1 MPGTV
6 HTRDE
11 LMSGSVA
18 EVEAT
23 ARAPRAA
30 RATAEYVSNP
40 GKLERIVPA
49 RQHRRPLVPRAVSKS
64 TGAVALLVL
73 WWFTTSRGWLPEEVF
88 PSPGTMAGTL
98 RDMIHSGD
106 LAEAMSLSLQ
116 RVAIGF
122 GIGCVTGVGLA
133 LISGLLHLGE
143 DLVDAPMQMLR
154 TLPWTGLIPLLII
167 WLGID
172 ETPKITL
179 VAYAVTFPLYINTFA
194 GIRNVDRT
202 LVEAARTLGLGRM
215 ALITEVILPGALP
228 NVLVGLRYSLGSAWL
243 ALVFAETVNAQGG
256 LGYLII
262 HAREVYRVDIIVLC
276 LVIYALLGLSADL
289 IVRFL
294 EATLLRWRQT
304 FAGT

>member
-1 MPGTV
+1 M
-6 HTRDE
+6 E
-11 LMSGSVA
+11 MASGGPST
-18 EVEAT
+18 T
-23 ARAPRAA
+23 ALA
-30 RATAEYVSNP
+30 
-40 GKLERIVPA
+40 RIVPV
-49 RQHRRPLVPRAVSKS
+49 RQRRRPLMPRSISKA
-64 TGAVALLVL
+64 TGAVLLLGL
-73 WWFTTSRGWLPEEVF
+73 WWLTTAKGWVPEDVF
-88 PSPGTMAGTL
+88 PSPGTMAETL
-98 RDMIHSGD
+98 RNLINNGD

-122 GIGCVTGVGLA
+122 SIGCVVGIGLA
-133 LISGLLHLGE
+133 LLSGLLRLGE

-154 TLPWTGLIPLLII
+154 TLPWAGLIPLLII

-202 LVEAARTLGLGRM
+202 LVEVAHTLGLGRM
-215 ALITEVILPGALP
+215 ALILQVILPGALP

-243 ALVFAETVNAQGG
+243 ALVFAETVNARGG

-294 EATLLRWRQT
+294 EARLLRWRQT
-304 FAGT
+304 FAGA

>member
-1 MPGTV
+1 
-6 HTRDE
+6 
-11 LMSGSVA
+11 MSGVVLSRPMEMA
-18 EVEAT
+18 SGGPSAT
-23 ARAPRAA
+23 ALA
-30 RATAEYVSNP
+30 
-40 GKLERIVPA
+40 RIVPV
-49 RQHRRPLVPRAVSKS
+49 RQRRRPLMPRSISKA
-64 TGAVALLVL
+64 TGAVLLLGL
-73 WWFTTSRGWLPEEVF
+73 WWLTTAKGWVPEDVF
-88 PSPGTMAGTL
+88 PSPGTMAETL
-98 RDMIHSGD
+98 RNLINNGD

-122 GIGCVTGVGLA
+122 SIGCVVGIGLA
-133 LISGLLHLGE
+133 LLSGLLRLGE

-154 TLPWTGLIPLLII
+154 TLPWAGLIPLLII

-202 LVEAARTLGLGRM
+202 LVEVAHTLGLGRM
-215 ALITEVILPGALP
+215 ALILQVILPGALP

-276 LVIYALLGLSADL
+276 LAIYALLGLSADL

-294 EATLLRWRQT
+294 EARLLRWRQT